1 MRYTIWRSVAG
12 VSGNRSGPDML
23 TTFVEGSIPPRQ
35 CRHHG
40 RPGRPNR
47 CCRPGLVDQRL
58 ARVEETSG
66 PSLLFADV
74 RRFVVVS
81 VMPPVVW
88 VLTIIGLLAIV
99 AFDLI
104 VIARRNH
111 TVTIKDATRWVLFYV
126 GLAGL
131 FALGLFLFSPGQSGS
146 EFVAG
151 YITEYSLSVDN
162 LFVFVIIMARFAVP
176 SLAQDKVLYIGIV
189 VSMLLRAIFILAG
202 AAAIS
207 AASWVFYIFGAFL
220 VYTAVRLAIEGENE
234 ESDFQENVVIRAMRR
249 ILPLQHDY
257 DGAKLVTR
265 TDGRRM
271 LTPLVIVISAIGM
284 ANVIFALDSIPAIFG
299 LTQDAYIVLTANA
312 FALMGLRQLYFLIGG
327 LLERI
332 VYLNV
337 GLSVILAFI
346 GVKLIIEALHGSH
359 IDDIGAIHL
368 PDIGILTSLGF
379 IIGTLFVTTVVSL
392 LKTARDNRRETVKI
406 ED

>member
-1 MRYTIWRSVAG
+1 
-12 VSGNRSGPDML
+12 
-23 TTFVEGSIPPRQ
+23 
-35 CRHHG
+35 
-40 RPGRPNR
+40 
-47 CCRPGLVDQRL
+47 
-58 ARVEETSG
+58 
-66 PSLLFADV
+66 
-74 RRFVVVS
+74 
-81 VMPPVVW
+81 MPPAVW
-88 VLTIIGLLAIV
+88 VLTIAGLLAIV

-104 VIARRNH
+104 VIARRDH
-111 TVTIKDATRWVLFYV
+111 SVTIKDATRWVLFYV
-126 GLAGL
+126 GLAGM
-131 FALGLFLFSPGQSGS
+131 FAVGLFLFAPGPRTTGG

-176 SLAQDKVLYIGIV
+176 GLAQDKVLYVGIV
-189 VSMLLRAIFILAG
+189 VSMVLRAVFILAG
-202 AAAIS
+202 AAAIA

-220 VYTAVRLAIEGENE
+220 VYTAVRLALEGDDGGT
-234 ESDFQENVVIRAMRR
+234 DFQENAVLRGMRR
-249 ILPLQHDY
+249 ILPLSHDY
-257 DGAKLVTR
+257 DGAKLTTR
-265 TDGRRM
+265 VDGRRM
-271 LTPLVIVISAIGM
+271 VTPLVIVISAIGM

-332 VYLNV
+332 IYLNV

-368 PDIGILTSLGF
+368 PHIGILTSLGC
-379 IIGTLFVTTVVSL
+379 IAGTLFLTAVASL
-392 LKTARDNRRETVKI
+392 VKSTYDRRRVEVRVRP